1 MKNKIR
7 LIFQFLILGLI
18 GYVAVRPL
26 FDTAYVA
33 DFEAYCP
40 FGGLASLGSKLNQGT
55 MSCQMSEVQLM
66 MGIGLIVGVIIIGKL
81 FCSYICPIGTITEWI
96 GKLGEKLKIRFNMP
110 NLLDRPMRTLKY
122 VLLFITLYLTMTTSE
137 LFCKEFD
144 PYFASVNLFS
154 NADLTIWFAVSAFV
168 ITILGSL
175 FFRLFWCKY
184 LCPLGA
190 ISNIFLNIVPAAII
204 ILAFVAINALGAE
217 LSYLWLIGS
226 LVLLGLI
233 TEVGFKRS
241 FLMPYPKITRDE
253 IKCTD
258 CGFCNDKCPQGIK
271 ISEFKVVNHID
282 CNLCTDCVYSC
293 PLKNTLTVGSKKS
306 FKYLAPI
313 AVTVLILLSLGAS
326 TQVEFKTISERW
338 NNFNPDKNYAVY
350 EQTGLKN
357 VKCYGSAMSVK
368 NTLDKV
374 EGVYG
379 LDAYASSHT
388 VVVYYDPKVITEQK
402 VRESLFTPTKIQ
414 VHIPKPGEVD
424 SLSEWKVG
432 IYGLFDLYDFNNL
445 FYALKDNKA
454 IYGFET
460 HFGEPVLTSIFYDA
474 AKTNVDEMIEQI
486 EREVAIA
493 KKPAGDEEIEI
504 DFDVDGK
511 GEKKGYLQLAEYRH
525 RIFRTYDRMF
535 NDYLQYKQ
543 EDLAVLSFPMPEAG
557 TPSLRRYF
565 SSLTSHLSADE
576 GVVRLSTRWTD
587 APTTY
592 IFFVKEMTN
601 VEKVKEALVKPMLTI
616 FINETE
622 TRDIKNPFNIKPEGT
637 VTNAD
642 DLDID
647 TNEDI
652 NPILN

>member
-7 LIFQFLILGLI
+7 LIFQFIILGLI

-26 FDTAYVA
+26 FDSAYIA

-96 GKLGEKLKIRFNMP
+96 GKLGAKLKIRFEMP
-110 NLLDRPMRTLKY
+110 NLLDKPMRILKY
-122 VLLFITLYLTMTTSE
+122 ALLFITLYLTMTTSE

-144 PYFASVNLFS
+144 PYFASANLFS
-154 NADLTIWFAVSAFV
+154 NADITIWFAISAFA
-168 ITILGSL
+168 ITILGSI

-184 LCPLGA
+184 LCPLSA

-204 ILAFVAINALGAE
+204 ILAFVTVNLLGAE
-217 LSYLWLIGS
+217 LSYIWLIGA
-226 LVLLGLI
+226 LVLLGLV

-258 CGFCNDKCPQGIK
+258 CGFCDDECPQGIK
-271 ISEFKVVNHID
+271 ISEFKVVTHID
-282 CNLCTDCVYSC
+282 CNLCTDCVYAC
-293 PLKNTLTVGSKKS
+293 PHKNILTVGKK
-306 FKYLAPI
+306 KNLQYLAPV
-313 AVTVLILLSLGAS
+313 AVTLLVLLSLGAS

-338 NNFNPDKNYAVY
+338 NNFDSDYNYAVY

-357 VKCYGSAMSVK
+357 VKCYGSAMSLK

-388 VVVYYDPKVITEQK
+388 VVIYYDPKVINQK
-402 VRESLFTPTKIQ
+402 KVKESLFTPTKMQ
-414 VHIPKPGEVD
+414 VHIAKPSEID
-424 SLSEWKVG
+424 SLAEWKVG

-445 FYALKDNKA
+445 FYALKDNES

-460 HFGEPVLTSIFYDA
+460 HYGEPVITSIFYDA
-474 AKTNVDEMIEQI
+474 SKTNIDKMIAQI

-493 KKPAGDEEIEI
+493 KKPTGSEEIEI
-504 DFDVDGK
+504 DFKVEGK

-535 NDYLQYKQ
+535 NNYLQYNA
-543 EDLAVLSFPMPEAG
+543 EELAVLSFPMPEAG
-557 TPSLRRYF
+557 APALRRYF
-565 SSLTSHLSADE
+565 SSLTSHLSADS
-576 GVVRLSTRWTD
+576 GVVRMSTRWTD
-587 APTTY
+587 KPTAY
-592 IFFVKEMTN
+592 IFFVKEKTN
-601 VEKVKEALVKPMLTI
+601 VEKIKAALVKPMLTI
-616 FINETE
+616 FVSDTE
-622 TRDIKNPFNIKPEGT
+622 TRDIKNPFNIKPDGE
-637 VTNAD
+637 VTNVTD
-642 DLDID
+642 LKIDLD
-647 TNEDI
+647 ED
-652 NPILN
+652 L